1 MLYAKLGKYADAE
14 SNLRQALDIRERKF
28 GTENPKVAS
37 TLESYAA
44 LLREQGRSG
53 EAEAMEIRTGAIRKK
68 ASGLESV
75 NPVQ

>member
-28 GTENPKVAS
+28 GTESPKVAL

-44 LLREQGRSG
+44 LLRQLGRNS
-53 EAEAMEIRTGAIRKK
+53 EAEAMEIRIEAINNKV
-68 ASGLESV
+68 SDLESV
-75 NPVQ
+75 NPIQ